1 MNKQLE
7 FHLKTVLNNIKILK
21 NLYEFIQHNYS
32 LPLNEKNYIQ
42 LKKDDF
48 KLLDSIAYR
57 YLKTQSILG
66 EKLFREILEYSEY
79 DISSKSYIEILSELE
94 RENIITI
101 EEWKMLRELRNSLS
115 HDYPYDE
122 KEIIDALNF
131 LYYNLTLLE
140 DIITK
145 LKVKYEKISKIKSKR
160 N

>member
-7 FHLKTVLNNIKILK
+7 FHLKTVFDNIKILK
-21 NLYEFIQHNYS
+21 KLYEFIQHNYS

-57 YLKTQSILG
+57 YLKTQSLLG

-140 DIITK
+140 DIIAK
-145 LKVKYEKISKIKSKR
+145 LKAKYEKISKIKSKR